1 MNAMQAP
8 TPVPV
13 ALVGDELIA
22 LGAAALEES
31 WTILGPIR
39 DRLLL
44 PPHDVRATLA
54 SAIVVA
60 VALGAR
66 DRDRLTIA
74 ALEHLERTLARMAGS
89 RAENAKR
96 DSNDPAAA
104 VAIDDQLMAVS
115 AKLLRAGQAPA
126 TQDAT

>member
-1 MNAMQAP
+1 MQAP
-8 TPVPV
+8 TPLPV

-39 DRLLL
+39 DRLPL
-44 PPHDVRATLA
+44 PPHHVRATLA

-60 VALGAR
+60 VALGTR
-66 DRDRLTIA
+66 ERDRLTIA
-74 ALEHLERTLARMAGS
+74 ALEHLERTLARVTAS
-89 RAENAKR
+89 RPEDAKPEL
-96 DSNDPAAA
+96 NEPGATA
-104 VAIDDQLMAVS
+104 AIDDQLMAVS
-115 AKLLRAGQAPA
+115 AKLLRASEAPA